1 MSALTWVG
9 AVALRETALWGAAL
23 LLHLFVAAG
32 IAHLMIGPRPVVPD
46 APVLLINS
54 VEVSIAET
62 ESLVPTRPSAQEAA
76 PAPLAPQPAPF
87 LFVPDSPLALPTPP
101 DVTAPKSRP
110 EAFLPPPPPEVALHE
125 GELPEIA
132 FPPAEPVPSETVA
145 PSAGNTARVKDP
157 PKLLT
162 DLTHIPKFYPPRAR
176 RNGWEG
182 TVVLDVLVAPDGTC
196 AEASIHTSSGHDV
209 LDKAALK
216 MIRSARFSHGP
227 GRLRQP
233 INFSLTK

>member
-1 MSALTWVG
+1 MTRLARFG
-9 AVALRETALWGAAL
+9 AVTLREAALWGAAL

-32 IAHLMIGPRPVVPD
+32 IAHLIIGPRPTMPD

-62 ESLVPTRPSAQEAA
+62 ESLVPTRPASQEATA
-76 PAPLAPQPAPF
+76 APLAPQPAPF
-87 LFVPDSPLALPTPP
+87 LFAPDAPLALPTPP
-101 DVTAPKSRP
+101 DVPAPKSKP
-110 EAFLPPPPPEVALHE
+110 EAFLPPPPPEVALRE

-132 FPPAEPVPSETVA
+132 FPPAEPVPSETAA
-145 PSAGNTARVKDP
+145 PSAGDTARVKDP
-157 PKLLT
+157 PRLLT

-182 TVVLDVLVAPDGTC
+182 SVVLDIIVAPDGTC
-196 AEASIHTSSGHDV
+196 AEASIFSSSGHDV
-209 LDKAALK
+209 LDKAALR
-216 MIRSARFSHGP
+216 MIRAARFSHGP

-233 INFSLTK
+233 IDFSLTK

>member
-1 MSALTWVG
+1 MSALTWIG
-9 AVALRETALWGAAL
+9 AVAFREAALLGAAL
-23 LLHLFVAAG
+23 LLHLFVASG
-32 IAHLMIGPRPVVPD
+32 IAHLIIGPRPVTPD

-76 PAPLAPQPAPF
+76 PAPLAPQSAPF
-87 LFVPDSPLALPTPP
+87 LFAPDSPLALPTPP

-145 PSAGNTARVKDP
+145 PSAGNTARV
-157 PKLLT
+157 LLT

-182 TVVLDVLVAPDGTC
+182 IVVLDLLVAPDGTC
-196 AEASIHTSSGHDV
+196 AEASILSSSGHDV
-209 LDKAALK
+209 LDKAALR

-227 GRLRQP
+227 GRVRQP
-233 INFSLTK
+233 IDFSLTK